1 MRALSELAG
10 VIVAGFVAFF
20 AGIAFVLGLLFLWL
34 CGLASALCLI
44 VAVAAGIMY
53 AFTGNHHD
61 AMIALGYLG
70 YAAVPFVMTFVLTY
84 YHGKISDGRQQRRK
98 LQHIGSLRIVQD
110 ACFTDRDNG
119 RAG

>member
-44 VAVAAGIMY
+44 VAVVAGIMY

-84 YHGKISDGRQQRRK
+84 YHGKISDDRLAPRSEHSLPLLRT
-98 LQHIGSLRIVQD
+98 IG
-110 ACFTDRDNG
+110 DRPWC
-119 RAG
+119 